1 MFNNDTGL
9 ILIISGPS
17 GGGKSTVVHELL
29 ASDDSFAYSVSATTR
44 APRDGEVDGVSYH
57 FMKREDFEAQL
68 AADGFLEHNLY
79 SGSSALYGTPKKF
92 VTDALEAGKIAV
104 LEIDV
109 NGARQVRAKYPGR
122 TLMLFLMPPT
132 IDELESRLRGR
143 KDNSITEEK
152 IQSRLSAAREEI
164 KAIGEYDAVVYNLN
178 GGQLKAVDDIR
189 FELEKFIAHRN
200 MMLNAGNFFIG

>member
-1 MFNNDTGL
+1 M
-9 ILIISGPS
+9 
-17 GGGKSTVVHELL
+17 
-29 ASDDSFAYSVSATTR
+29 
-44 APRDGEVDGVSYH
+44 
-57 FMKREDFEAQL
+57 
-68 AADGFLEHNLY
+68 
-79 SGSSALYGTPKKF
+79 
-92 VTDALEAGKIAV
+92 